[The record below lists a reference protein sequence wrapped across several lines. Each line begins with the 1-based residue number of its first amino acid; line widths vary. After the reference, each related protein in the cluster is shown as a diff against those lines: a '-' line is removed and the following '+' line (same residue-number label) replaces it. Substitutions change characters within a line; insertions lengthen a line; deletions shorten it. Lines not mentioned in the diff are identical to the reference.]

1 MNRIFFHRYLVRLL
15 AMATVFVLFHSC
27 NQPATDDPQYFRYNE
42 PAGIGT
48 LDPAFAKNQALMWP
62 VHQLFNTLIEVDD
75 SLHLKP
81 SLAREWEISA
91 DRKRIRFALRTDVYF
106 HHDPCFPDGRGR
118 RLIAQDVQYSLQRI
132 LDPAVA
138 SPGAWIFN
146 TRTDSVKPFA
156 VINDS
161 TFELYLQRPFQ
172 PILGILT
179 MPYCSVV
186 PKEAIDYYGKEF
198 ARHPVG
204 TGPFRFFRWY
214 DQEALLLQR
223 NEHYFE
229 FDEQGN
235 RLPYLK
241 GIHVRFLE
249 SKTAEFL
256 EMRQGRIDFINE
268 LDPSVKDEVMDKNG
282 QLKSNWT
289 NSWKLNR
296 SPYLN
301 VEYLGIVLP
310 GDTGSASPLARKA
323 FRQALNQA
331 IDRKKML
338 LYLRNSVGTAAE
350 QGFIPVGL
358 PGYDVSFTGY
368 RYQPEA
374 IPALLQSA
382 GYDAQHPPSPV
393 TLVTVPNYSSL
404 GSYLCREFQ
413 QAGIPVTLDVM
424 PKSVLLDRMVRYE
437 VPFFRGS
444 WIADYPD
451 AENYLS
457 LFYSKHPAPPN
468 YTHYA
473 NARFDSLY
481 EQAIGTFNDSLRYIL
496 YHQMDSLVM
505 QDAPV
510 IPLWYDQALHIVRQ
524 QVIGFRPN
532 PRNMLELR
540 RVRKQ
545 QSPD

>member
-1 MNRIFFHRYLVRLL
+1 MNRIFFHTQLRWLFAGLIGILL
-15 AMATVFVLFHSC
+15 FVSC
-27 NQPATDDPQYFRYNE
+27 RSSVGEDPQYFRYNE
-42 PAGIGT
+42 ATGIGT
-48 LDPAFAKNQALMWP
+48 LDPAFAKNLALMWP
-62 VHQLFNTLIEVDD
+62 AHQLFNTLIEVDG

-81 SLAREWEISA
+81 SLARSWEISA
-91 DRKRIRFALRTDVYF
+91 DRRHIRFALRTDVYF
-106 HHDPCFPDGRGR
+106 HDDPCFSNGKGR
-118 RLIAQDVQYSLQRI
+118 RMQAQDVQYSLQRI

-146 TRTDSVKPFA
+146 NRTDSVKPFA

-161 TFELYLQRPFQ
+161 TFELSLQKPFQ

-214 DQEALLLQR
+214 EQEALLLKR
-223 NEHYFE
+223 NDHYFE
-229 FDEQGN
+229 FDAAGN
-235 RLPYLK
+235 RLPYLS

-256 EMRQGRIDFINE
+256 EMRQGRLDFINE

-282 QLKSNWT
+282 NLQTRWQEEWELHRT
-289 NSWKLNR
+289 
-296 SPYLN
+296 PYLN
-301 VEYLGIVLP
+301 IEYLGIVMP
-310 GDTGSASPLARKA
+310 SDSTSQSPLNKKA

-350 QGFIPVGL
+350 QGFIPIGL
-358 PGYDVSFTGY
+358 PGYVSAFIGY
-368 RYQPEA
+368 RYQPESV
-374 IPALLQSA
+374 PALLRSA
-382 GYDAQHPPSPV
+382 GFDDHHPVPQVP
-393 TLVTVPNYSSL
+393 LVTVPNYSSL

-468 YTHYA
+468 YTHYRNPA
-473 NARFDSLY
+473 FDALY
-481 EQAIGTFNDSLRYIL
+481 EAAIGTYNDSLRIRL
-496 YHQMDSLVM
+496 YHQMDSIVLK
-505 QDAPV
+505 DAPV
-510 IPLWYDQALHIVRQ
+510 IPLWYDQVLHIVSK